1 MNLGVVMRAGI
12 GIAAAAMI
20 ASAGFAAGR
29 HYAAVSV
36 AEARESLAEVRR
48 AIAVQAA
55 HRLMSA
61 HARSDTLTRQ
71 LSTARLAAAQDRKE
85 RNRAIAQLTDA
96 GVCLREPA
104 LRVLDGAPGIRV
116 DLPDA
121 GSGAAGADAGRVA
134 TNSDI
139 AGWALDA
146 GSQYAECAR
155 RLTALINWHQQ
166 GKP

>member
-1 MNLGVVMRAGI
+1 MTRAGVVIAV
-12 GIAAAAMI
+12 GIAAAALI
-20 ASAGFAAGR
+20 ASVGFKTGQR
-29 HYAAVSV
+29 YAAVSL
-36 AEARESLAEVRR
+36 AEARESHAEMQRIV
-48 AIAVQAA
+48 AVQAA
-55 HRLMSA
+55 HRLLTA
-61 HARSDTLTRQ
+61 QARSDTLTRQ

-116 DLPDA
+116 DMPDA

-139 AGWALDA
+139 AGWTLDA

-155 RLTALINWHQQ
+155 RLTALINWHEQ
-166 GKP
+166 GK